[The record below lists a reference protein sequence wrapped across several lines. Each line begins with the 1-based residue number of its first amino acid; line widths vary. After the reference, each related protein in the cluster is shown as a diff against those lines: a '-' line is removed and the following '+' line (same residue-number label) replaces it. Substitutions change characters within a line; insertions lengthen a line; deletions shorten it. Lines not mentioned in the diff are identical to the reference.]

1 MQKDKAEAD
10 PEFKPLNIACV
21 FSPPAEGD
29 ADVKQIQEDLPQE
42 QADNEEDP
50 EGKKAALKAILADY
64 NARYGTNHRLSEFDL
79 YYQDVQKR
87 IKDQQWPNADYPA
100 TQKID
105 ITIVVDMLLTGF
117 DSKFLNTLYVDKN
130 LKHHGLIQA
139 FSRTNRVLNGTKP
152 YGNILDFRQQ
162 QDAVDT
168 AIALFSGEKSGEQ
181 AREIWLVDKAPV
193 VIEKL
198 ETAVQKLDSFM
209 KSQGLDCTPSAVAN
223 LKGDAAKA
231 AFITHFKEV
240 QRLKTQLD
248 QYTDLTEE
256 NKASIGAVLPDE
268 NLRGFKGQYLETAKK
283 LKDQQGKTGGK
294 DQTGDGTD
302 DPVDQIYFEFVLFA
316 SAVIDYDYIMGLIA
330 KFSAK
335 GPGKS
340 KMTREELIGLI
351 SADAKFMNERD
362 DIAEYIGTLKA
373 GEGLSET
380 AIREGYT
387 RFKAEKNAK
396 ELAAIAQKNGL
407 TTAALQTFVDGILDR
422 MIFDGEHLSDL
433 MAPLDLGW
441 KARTQAELAL
451 MADLFP
457 LLTKRAG
464 GRDISGLSAYEQ

>member
-1 MQKDKAEAD
+1 
-10 PEFKPLNIACV
+10 
-21 FSPPAEGD
+21 
-29 ADVKQIQEDLPQE
+29 
-42 QADNEEDP
+42 
-50 EGKKAALKAILADY
+50 
-64 NARYGTNHRLSEFDL
+64 
-79 YYQDVQKR
+79 
-87 IKDQQWPNADYPA
+87 
-100 TQKID
+100 
-105 ITIVVDMLLTGF
+105 
-117 DSKFLNTLYVDKN
+117 
-130 LKHHGLIQA
+130 
-139 FSRTNRVLNGTKP
+139 VLNGTKP

-162 QDAVDT
+162 QDAVDA

-181 AREIWLVDKAPV
+181 AREIWLVEKAPV
-193 VIEKL
+193 VIQKL
-198 ETAVQKLDSFM
+198 EAAVQQLDTFM

-231 AFITHFKEV
+231 AFCTQFKEV

-256 NKASIGAVLPDE
+256 NKASIEQVLPEE
-268 NLRGFKGQYLETAKK
+268 NLRGFKGQYLETAKR
-283 LKDQQGKTGGK
+283 LKEQQGKPGSA
-294 DQTGDGTD
+294 DV
-302 DPVDQIYFEFVLFA
+302 PVGSSEMDQIDFEFVLFA

-330 KFSAK
+330 KFSEK

-387 RFKAEKNAK
+387 RFKAEKDAK
-396 ELAAIAQKNGL
+396 ELAAIAARHGL
-407 TTAALQTFVDGILDR
+407 ATAALQTFVDGILDR
-422 MIFDGEHLSDL
+422 MIFDGEQLGDL

-441 KARTQAELAL
+441 KARSQAELAL
-451 MADLFP
+451 MVDLHP

-464 GRDISGLSAYEQ
+464 GRDISGLSAYES